1 MGLNIETSHNSWNGD
16 EGKEYEVRVAFEQSG
31 GPYQDPELTFGT
43 YVGQSGYNSVRVGF
57 SPGSA
62 QILVDAL
69 TGQLLVI
76 EAERLEGES
85 L

>member
-43 YVGQSGYNSVRVGF
+43 YVGHQGITV
-57 SPGSA
+57 
-62 QILVDAL
+62 
-69 TGQLLVI
+69 
-76 EAERLEGES
+76 
-85 L
+85 